1 MTYDHNNAF
10 ARILRGDAPCIK
22 VSETEAVLAFMDLM
36 AQSDGH
42 VLVIPKEPAI
52 EIFELS
58 DAAAEACM
66 RMVRRVALAVRA
78 ALRPDGIVIAQLNGR
93 AAGQTVG
100 HVHFHVIPRWTGQ
113 RLRPHARVVAEQ
125 ATLESFAERIRIHL
139 RIHLNDQSNE

>member
-1 MTYDHNNAF
+1 MTYDQNNAF

-22 VSETEAVLAFMDLM
+22 VAETEAALAFMDLM
-36 AQSDGH
+36 PQSDGH
-42 VLVIPKEPAI
+42 VLVIPKEPAM

-58 DAAAEACM
+58 DTAAEACM
-66 RMVRRVALAVRA
+66 RMVRCVALAVRT

-125 ATLESFAERIRIHL
+125 ATLESFAERIRTHL